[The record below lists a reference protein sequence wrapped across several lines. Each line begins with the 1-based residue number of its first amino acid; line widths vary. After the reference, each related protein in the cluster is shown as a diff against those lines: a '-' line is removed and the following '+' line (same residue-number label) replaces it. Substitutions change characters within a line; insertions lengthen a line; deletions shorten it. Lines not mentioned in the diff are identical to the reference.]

1 MPALIQDL
9 RYGAR
14 MLARD
19 PGPTLVMTLT
29 LALAIGANTAIFSVV
44 YGVLLRP
51 LPFPKPN
58 QIISVSEVAADG
70 HRMHFADPNFDDL
83 RASNHILIGMAEYES
98 NTDTVVAGGEAVR
111 VGAAAVSHDFF
122 RVMGVAPA
130 LGREFGPED
139 QHPGAV
145 PVALVGYG
153 YWRQHLGRSA
163 DLASFKLKMEDKV
176 YSVVGVLPPG
186 FSFPDDTEVWV
197 PRELFE
203 HLESRTAHNWEV
215 VARLRD
221 NVTMAEARSDL
232 SSIARRLKRQFGSD
246 IDMADAGAEPLRES
260 LTASVRP
267 ALLILLGAVGFLL
280 LVGCANVA
288 NLMLARA
295 AARERELAI
304 RTALGAGRG
313 RLVRQFLA
321 ESLLLSLAGAAVGV
335 LAALWGV
342 RALVALAPPNLP
354 RLGEVSINV
363 PVLVFALGISVL
375 VAAGLGVLTALRATS
390 GDPQGALAEGGRGH
404 AGSLGS
410 QRLGR
415 LLVALQLAITLVLL
429 AGAGLL
435 GHSLL
440 RVLSIDPG
448 YRVEHIVTMELELP
462 AATTPNDR
470 NQPELG
476 LGGGGLGPGER
487 GVANFVN
494 TLFERLRAIP
504 GVKEV
509 GGSSV
514 LPLAS
519 RFLPDGT
526 FLLLDREPVMTK
538 PEDFDRLFHTAPT
551 GHADF
556 CVASEGYFR
565 ALGIPLVRGR
575 LFNDRDTADAP
586 HVAVISQSLAG
597 ATWAKEDPL
606 GRTIEFGNMDGD
618 LRLLTIVGVV
628 GDVRDSSLESPPAP
642 TVYVNYR
649 QRLRGGGDFSVVLQ
663 TGGDTSSVAAAARD
677 IVRELDP
684 EAVPRFRTFQQVFA
698 ASTETRRFNLSLV
711 GAFAGTAL
719 LLAVVGIY
727 GVMAYWVGRRTREIG
742 VRMALGAMPIDV
754 LRLVLGRG
762 LRTVAAGVVFGLAGS
777 LALTRTMQSLL
788 FGVSPAD
795 PATFV
800 SVTLLLAGV
809 ALLASYIPAR
819 QATKVDPMVALRHE

>member
-14 MLARD
+14 ILAKD
-19 PGPTLVMTLT
+19 PGATLVMALT

-51 LPFPKPN
+51 LPYPKPN
-58 QIISVSEVAADG
+58 QIVSVSEVAPDG
-70 HRMHFADPNFDDL
+70 HRMNFADPNFDDL
-83 RASNHILIGMAEYES
+83 RASNHSLTGMAEYEG
-98 NTDTVVAGGEAVR
+98 NTDTVVAGGEAAR
-111 VGAAAVSHDFF
+111 VGSAAVSRDFF
-122 RVMGVAPA
+122 RVMGVAPV
-130 LGREFGPED
+130 LGREFAPEE
-139 QHPGAV
+139 QHPGAA
-145 PVALVGYG
+145 PAALVGYG
-153 YWRQHLGRSA
+153 YWRQHRGNAA
-163 DLASFKLKMEDKV
+163 DLSSFKLKIEDKI

-197 PRELFE
+197 PREVFE
-203 HLESRTAHNWEV
+203 HLPSRTAHNWEV
-215 VARLRD
+215 VARVRD
-221 NVTMAEARSDL
+221 NATLAEARSDL
-232 SSIARRLKRQFGSD
+232 SSIAHRLKQQFGSD
-246 IDMADAGAEPLRES
+246 IDLRDVHVEPLRES

-304 RTALGAGRG
+304 RAALGAGRG

-321 ESLLLSLAGAAVGV
+321 ESLLVSLAGGALGV
-335 LAALWGV
+335 LAAMWGV
-342 RALVALAPPNLP
+342 NALVALAPHNLP
-354 RLGEVSINV
+354 RLGEISVNL
-363 PVLVFALGISVL
+363 PVLAFALGVSVL
-375 VAAGLGVLTALRATS
+375 VATALGVLTALRSTA
-390 GDPQGALAEGGRGH
+390 GDPQGALAEGSRGH
-404 AGSLGS
+404 AGSLRT

-415 LLVALQLAITLVLL
+415 VLVVWQLAITLVLL
-429 AGAGLL
+429 VGAGLL
-435 GHSLL
+435 GRSLL

-462 AATTPNDR
+462 AATTPTDTNK
-470 NQPELG
+470 PPLG
-476 LGGGGLGPGER
+476 LGGGFGPGVR
-487 GVANFVN
+487 GVTNFVN
-494 TLFERLRAIP
+494 ILFERLLAIP
-504 GVKEV
+504 GAREV

-526 FLLLDREPVMTK
+526 FLLLDREPVITK
-538 PEDFDRLFHTAPT
+538 PEDIDRLFHTAPT

-565 ALGIPLVRGR
+565 ALGIPLLRGR
-575 LFNDRDTADAP
+575 LFNDRDTVDAP
-586 HVAVISQSLAG
+586 HVAVISQSLAH
-597 ATWAKEDPL
+597 ATWPNQDPL

-618 LRLLTIVGVV
+618 LRLLRIVGIV
-628 GDVRDSSLESPPAP
+628 GDIRDDSLERPPEP

-649 QRLRGGGDFSVVLQ
+649 QRLRGGRDFSVVFQ
-663 TGGDTSSVAAAARD
+663 TAGDSTAAVASARD

-698 ASTETRRFNLSLV
+698 ASVETRRFNLNLV
-711 GAFAGTAL
+711 GVFAGTAL
-719 LLAVVGIY
+719 LLAVAGIY
-727 GVMAYWVGRRTREIG
+727 GVMAYWVGRRTREID

-762 LRTVAAGVVFGLAGS
+762 LRTVVAGVAFGLAGS
-777 LALTRTMQSLL
+777 LALTRAMQSLL

-795 PATFV
+795 PATLVFV
-800 SVTLLLAGV
+800 TVLLAGV